1 MHEFLSVV
9 LKLTII
15 IFLVTAML
23 HIGTILTL
31 RQILDPLRN
40 VRLLIASI
48 GVSYILV
55 PLTAIAITRLI
66 PIEQPLRMGLI
77 LLSMMAGA
85 ESGPKI
91 IAAARG
97 CIAFSVALLSIQ
109 LVLTIIYVPMVLSVL
124 LPEVHIN
131 HVDLLLKLLAMV
143 LSPMLLGLFLKARHA
158 AIAERITPLMQSVST
173 FFMFLMAVLI
183 IILNF
188 AEILRLIGSGAI
200 FAGTI
205 FVVISFIIGYLLGG
219 PRQDTRRT
227 LGFMSG
233 TRNASISLM
242 IASQVFDDPDVLLMI
257 TLTVIMMI
265 VILLPTAYWLGRR
278 GVA

>member
-1 MHEFLSVV
+1 
-9 LKLTII
+9 
-15 IFLVTAML
+15 LVTAML
-23 HIGTILTL
+23 HIGTSLTL
-31 RQILDPLRN
+31 RQILEPLHN

-66 PIEQPLRMGLI
+66 PIEQPLRIGLV
-77 LLSMMAGA
+77 LLSMTAGA
-85 ESGPKI
+85 EAGPKI
-91 IAAARG
+91 IGAARG

-109 LVLTIIYVPMVLSVL
+109 LVVTIIYVPMVLSVL

-131 HVDLLLKLLAMV
+131 HGNLLLKLLAMV
-143 LSPMLLGLFLKARHA
+143 LLPMLLGLFLKARHA
-158 AIAERITPLMQSVST
+158 AIAERINPLMQSIST
-173 FFMFLMAVLI
+173 VLMFLMAVLI

-188 AEILRLIGSGAI
+188 AEILRLTGSGAI
-200 FAGTI
+200 LAGAI

-265 VILLPTAYWLGRR
+265 VILFPTAYWFGRR
-278 GVA
+278 GVV